1 MTRTVWVVPKR
12 VVDGTV
18 GTLSRMESEVFV
30 LWTAPKGPS
39 RSRGGGGTRVGRIL
53 GRLRAAFPALGRR
66 RIAISRMVVPEQDT
80 HAGADG
86 AYVHIP
92 GRELRRIEFDNY
104 GRGERNVVQIH
115 THPSSNTC
123 MSELDREWE
132 VVTHVGA
139 LSIIVPDY
147 CRRGLESFRSASV
160 YEREEGGRWRLWGA
174 GEFERRVRTG

>member
-1 MTRTVWVVPKR
+1 MTKTLWVVPRR
-12 VVDGTV
+12 VVDETV
-18 GTLSRMESEVFV
+18 GALSNIESEVFV
-30 LWTAPKGPS
+30 LWTTPKMPA
-39 RSRGGGGTRVGRIL
+39 RSRGNRTRAGRIL
-53 GRLRAAFPALGRR
+53 GRIRAALPAFAHR
-66 RIAISRMVVPEQDT
+66 RISIGRAIIPEQDT

-104 GRGERNVVQIH
+104 ERGERNAVQIH

-147 CRRGLESFRSASV
+147 CRGGIESFRKASV
-160 YEREEGGRWRLWGA
+160 YEREAGGRWRLWGA
-174 GEFERRVRTG
+174 GEFEKRVRVA